1 MKIGTYFA
9 YWEKEWDV
17 DMFKYIK
24 KVKDLGFD
32 ILEVCGGGLMEL
44 SDEEAKRFG
53 EEAKNEGLMLT
64 CGIGMTAEND
74 TSSEDEA
81 VRQHGIAY
89 AKKLLDKMALAG
101 IHHIGGTLYGYWP
114 VDWTKPIRKEIV
126 REISIKSVRELADY
140 AKPLGINIA
149 VEVLNRFEHFLLNDA
164 KEGVE
169 FVKDVGRD
177 NVYVQLDTFHM
188 NIEEDSFREAILT
201 AGKYLGHFHLGEA
214 NRKCPGEGRLPW
226 QEIAD
231 ALHEIGY
238 DGTVVMEPF
247 VIKGGGVGH
256 DIKIWRD
263 MVEDTTEAAL
273 DETIRKSCAFC
284 NKVFNGK

>member
-32 ILEVCGGGLMEL
+32 ILEVSGGGLMEL
-44 SDEEAKRFG
+44 SDEDAKRFG
-53 EEAKNEGLMLT
+53 EEAKKEGLMLT

-140 AKPLGINIA
+140 AK
-149 VEVLNRFEHFLLNDA
+149 
-164 KEGVE
+164 
-169 FVKDVGRD
+169 GR
-177 NVYVQLDTFHM
+177 
-188 NIEEDSFREAILT
+188 
-201 AGKYLGHFHLGEA
+201 
-214 NRKCPGEGRLPW
+214 CP
-226 QEIAD
+226 
-231 ALHEIGY
+231 
-238 DGTVVMEPF
+238 
-247 VIKGGGVGH
+247 
-256 DIKIWRD
+256 
-263 MVEDTTEAAL
+263 
-273 DETIRKSCAFC
+273 KSCSTDM
-284 NKVFNGK
+284 